1 MRREG
6 KMGFPWFT
14 LAGLCLLA
22 LPLTGFALP
31 FTDITG
37 KAGVGNIG
45 NGKGVAWAD
54 IDRDGFQDLF
64 VSNKGGL
71 SILYRNNGDGTFT
84 DITRKAGLAEVATG
98 YSMGSC
104 FADYDNDGYPDLY
117 VVKGGREEIEP
128 NRLMRNNGD
137 GTFTDVTDK
146 AGVGAKM
153 FTYAAAW
160 ADYDRDGF
168 LDLYLANYGVGKKN
182 ILYRNNGNGTFT
194 DMTDKA
200 GVGDRSWSWSAV
212 WCDVN
217 NDGRPDLYVVN
228 GQYPTG
234 QPNKLY
240 INNGDGTFRDQSR
253 ESGAD
258 DPNWGL
264 GAAFADY
271 DNDGN
276 FDLYVSNYVG
286 PNRLLHNDGK
296 GKFTDVS
303 TPAGLA
309 YEGWGKGPSWGDVDN
324 DGDPDLYEGDCKL
337 ANQLYINDGKGKFA
351 NQADKFPAVKNEGV
365 RTKGTAFCD
374 IDNDGDIDLFV
385 VSWGGANKLYRNEQN
400 DRNFI
405 GVKLVGTVSNRD
417 AVGARVKV
425 SQNGKQVGLREVFS
439 MSGFCSQ
446 PPLTQ
451 HFGLPAPGKYK
462 VDVTW
467 PGGAKSSGTY
477 QSGQI
482 VTIVEGK

>member
-6 KMGFPWFT
+6 KM
-14 LAGLCLLA
+14 LCLRVAVAGLCLIA
-22 LPLTGFALP
+22 LPFTSFALP
-31 FTDITG
+31 FSDVTR
-37 KAGVGNIG
+37 KAGVGNVG

-54 IDRDGFQDLF
+54 IDRDGYQDLF
-64 VSNKGGL
+64 VSNKGGR
-71 SILYRNNGDGTFT
+71 SILYRNNGNGTFT
-84 DITRKAGLAEVATG
+84 DITGKAGLADVANG
-98 YSMGSC
+98 YSMGSS
-104 FADYDNDGYPDLY
+104 FADYDNDGFPDLY
-117 VVKGGREEIEP
+117 IVKGGREEIES
-128 NRLMRNNGD
+128 NRLMHNNGN

-194 DMTDKA
+194 DVTDKA

-212 WCDVN
+212 WSDVN
-217 NDGRPDLYVVN
+217 NDGWPDLYVVN
-228 GQYPTG
+228 GEYPTG
-234 QPNKLY
+234 QKNKLY
-240 INNGDGTFRDQSR
+240 LNNGDGTFRDFSR

-276 FDLYVSNYVG
+276 LDLYISNYVG

-296 GKFTDVS
+296 GHFTDVS

-309 YEGWGKGPSWGDVDN
+309 YEGWGKGPSWGDVNN
-324 DGDPDLYEGDCKL
+324 DGSIDLYEGDCKL
-337 ANQLYINDGKGKFA
+337 ANQLYINNGKGKFT
-351 NQADKFPAVKNEGV
+351 NQAKKFPVVKNQGV

-374 IDNDGDIDLFV
+374 IDNDGDLDLFV
-385 VSWGGANKLYRNEQN
+385 VSWGGANKLYRNEQKGK
-400 DRNFI
+400 NFLE
-405 GVKLVGTVSNRD
+405 VKLTGTVSNRD

-425 SQNGKQVGLREVFS
+425 SQNGKQIGLREVVNF
-439 MSGFCSQ
+439 SGFCSQ
-446 PPLTQ
+446 PPLVQ
-451 HFGLPAPGKYK
+451 HFGLPKPGKYT

-467 PGGAKSSGTY
+467 PNGKKSSGTY

-482 VTIVEGK
+482 ITIVEGK